1 MQYTKQELSE
11 ATGHVNGWTP
21 DLSLLKD
28 TELQIILEVALSD
41 LEYNAERLS
50 VRLSQETL
58 FWYYDII
65 GTALRDWKTYGK
77 LKFKE
82 KEKSMKE
89 STITVKPLKEPTF
102 KPVEVTLQ
110 INNEQDML
118 ALLAT
123 LLPSVKRVEESV
135 RGCMSLSESQKKAL
149 LVGNIKSNLPYQLF
163 NDLEYIYPLADL

>member
-1 MQYTKQELSE
+1 MQYTKQELLE
-11 ATGHVNGWTP
+11 AISIVVGWLQDP
-21 DLSLLKD
+21 SSLKD
-28 TELQIILEVALSD
+28 TELPIMLEVALSD

-58 FWYYDII
+58 FWCYDII

-89 STITVKPLKEPTF
+89 STITVKPLKEPSF

-110 INNEQDML
+110 INNEQDIL

-123 LLPSVKRVEESV
+123 LLPSVNEVEESI
-135 RGCMSLSESQKKAL
+135 RECSTLSVSQKKAL
-149 LVGNIKSNLPYQLF
+149 IEANRNSNLPYQLF
-163 NDLEYIYPLADL
+163 SDLEDIYPLADL